1 MLTGVRPFAHDDVA
15 ETLAAILMR
24 EPDWRALPA
33 SVPPNVRRVLT
44 GCLEKNSHERL
55 RDIGDVRL
63 ELRRS
68 DRPVVARA
76 SSGVRGPRGFSPQQL
91 LRSPLWLLRPQSSR
105 GGAPHPM
112 TW

>member
-76 SSGVRGPRGFSPQQL
+76 SSGVEGRVASRRNSSCDR
-91 LRSPLWLLRPQSSR
+91 RSGCYGRSHR
-105 GGAPHPM
+105 VAAHR
-112 TW
+112 TR